1 MKSKKR
7 ISKRNLNLYN
17 NSMDSLSSTAYVKIV
32 SDIEMLFPHPI
43 SMLDLQEHH
52 NTADLAKKINEQS
65 VILNRLIDY
74 LSHKSL

>member
-1 MKSKKR
+1 MT
-7 ISKRNLNLYN
+7 N
-17 NSMDSLSSTAYVKIV
+17 LSSTADVKIV

-65 VILNRLIDY
+65 VMLNRLIDY
-74 LSHKSL
+74 LAKK

>member
-7 ISKRNLNLYN
+7 TSKRGLNLYN
-17 NSMDSLSSTAYVKIV
+17 NFMDSLSSTGPDVKIV
-32 SDIEMLFPHPI
+32 SDIEMLFPYPI

-65 VILNRLIDY
+65 VMLNRLIDY
-74 LSHKSL
+74 LAKK